1 MSRMTAAALAC
12 ALPLIAS
19 AHISAQSK
27 TIEGE
32 KTTVKATVEAI
43 EQSTRMVT
51 IRDPK
56 GELHTLTVP
65 ADVKRFPEMKVGDTI
80 TATYYE
86 TMTLRLKAAGE
97 PDVDTLHDRVTPGS
111 GAKPGATS
119 AKQRAITAVI
129 SEIDPAVPS
138 ISFKGPNAWSYSTK
152 VHDKKALAQVKVGD
166 RVDIIW
172 TEAMLVSMAPP
183 PPKH

>member
-32 KTTVKATVEAI
+32 RTTVQATVEAI
-43 EQSTRMVT
+43 EQSTRTVT
-51 IRDPK
+51 LRDPK
-56 GELHTLTVP
+56 
-65 ADVKRFPEMKVGDTI
+65 GDTI

-86 TMTLRLKAAGE
+86 TMTLRVKAAGE
-97 PDVDTLHDRVTPGS
+97 PDVDTLHDKVTPGS

-172 TEAMLVSMAPP
+172 TEAVLVSMAPP
-183 PPKH
+183 KH